1 MCGIARARAA
11 RALSLWSHHGV
22 AAAASTAARA
32 SAGTLGAPA
41 RRARSS
47 RRLREQSAA
56 PYPSRQIHAL
66 PGPQTPLPEHYPPR
80 AATRAVSAAPPVPI
94 SRSVRVR
101 GALGVQTH
109 SPCPEQKESASH

>member
-1 MCGIARARAA
+1 MCGIALARAA

-22 AAAASTAARA
+22 APAAASTAARA

-56 PYPSRQIHAL
+56 PYPSRQMHAL
-66 PGPQTPLPEHYPPR
+66 PGPQTPLPEHWLTH
-80 AATRAVSAAPPVPI
+80 AEAVA
-94 SRSVRVR
+94 
-101 GALGVQTH
+101 
-109 SPCPEQKESASH
+109 